1 MQMARPQK
9 EGLDYFPL
17 DVDIDSDDRVEFI
30 LAKHGFMAFG
40 ILIKLLMEIYRH
52 GYYIAWTERQQYVF
66 AKRVNVDSMY
76 TETVVSAYINEGIFD
91 KELYEKYGILTS
103 HGIQT
108 RYLQASG
115 RRATVEIIQQFSL
128 LDLEKLP
135 KTPKITFTD
144 VSVCK
149 NPSFRIHNDDG
160 NGDNCNITLAETPQS
175 KVKYICSSSSKG
187 DETEDKD
194 FAEVASLFSDN
205 IHPITGEIEMD
216 MLSDYYNEYGKKWT
230 LEAIREA
237 ALMHGN
243 SVKYIGGIL
252 KQWKE
257 RGFKA
262 PPVKKGGKAYGGNG
276 STRRKVKIEGLDDFD
291 RFEEWQ
297 KQNRPWDVQP
307 KPGSDGEEQGDH
319 PESGGSASEMQGMQG
334 ELLAGGELQGDGPCP
349 GHLRGQCV

>member
-1 MQMARPQK
+1 LARPQK
-9 EGLDYFPL
+9 AGLEYFPL

-40 ILIKLLMEIYRH
+40 ILIKLLMEIYRQ

-115 RRATVEIIQQFSL
+115 RRVTVEIIQQFSL

-149 NPSFRIHNDDG
+149 NPSFRIHNDDR
-160 NGDNCNITLAETPQS
+160 NGDNCNITSAEIPQS
-175 KVKYICSSSSKG
+175 KVKESNEEEEEETPYIPPTEKKLTKQEE
-187 DETEDKD
+187 ET
-194 FAEVASLFSDN
+194 ARIVNLFENN
-205 IHPITGEIEMD
+205 IHPLSGMIEQESLLD
-216 MLSDYYNEYGKKWT
+216 LLDEYGAVWLEEAIKWT
-230 LEAIREA
+230 VER
-237 ALMHGN
+237 HGN
-243 SVKYIGGIL
+243 SVKYIQAIL
-252 KQWKE
+252 EQWKRVGFKNEERSRKNE
-257 RGFKA
+257 RGLQ
-262 PPVKKGGKAYGGNG
+262 
-276 STRRKVKIEGLDDFD
+276 STRRKNQREQGEDEPSESRKEFYASIERVK
-291 RFEEWQ
+291 
-297 KQNRPWDVQP
+297 NRPKPWEVQRA
-307 KPGSDGEEQGDH
+307 DGQ
-319 PESGGSASEMQGMQG
+319 
-334 ELLAGGELQGDGPCP
+334 
-349 GHLRGQCV
+349 

>member
-1 MQMARPQK
+1 MARPQK
-9 EGLDYFPL
+9 AGLEYFPL

-40 ILIKLLMEIYRH
+40 ILIKLLMEIYRQ

-115 RRATVEIIQQFSL
+115 RRVTVEIIQQFSL

-160 NGDNCNITLAETPQS
+160 NGDNCDITSAEIQQS
-175 KVKYICSSSSKG
+175 KVKESNEEEEE
-187 DETEDKD
+187 ET
-194 FAEVASLFSDN
+194 ARIVSLFENN
-205 IHPITGEIEMD
+205 IHPLSGMIEQESLLGLLD
-216 MLSDYYNEYGKKWT
+216 EYGAVW
-230 LEAIREA
+230 LDEAIRWTAER
-237 ALMHGN
+237 HGN
-243 SVKYIGGIL
+243 SVKYIQAIL
-252 KQWKE
+252 EQWK
-257 RGFKA
+257 RVGFKNEERSKTNGGRPQSNA
-262 PPVKKGGKAYGGNG
+262 RRNKKQR
-276 STRRKVKIEGLDDFD
+276 TP
-291 RFEEWQ
+291 EEEAAKWA
-297 KQNRPWDVQP
+297 N
-307 KPGSDGEEQGDH
+307 ET
-319 PESGGSASEMQGMQG
+319 SGW
-334 ELLAGGELQGDGPCP
+334 
-349 GHLRGQCV
+349 